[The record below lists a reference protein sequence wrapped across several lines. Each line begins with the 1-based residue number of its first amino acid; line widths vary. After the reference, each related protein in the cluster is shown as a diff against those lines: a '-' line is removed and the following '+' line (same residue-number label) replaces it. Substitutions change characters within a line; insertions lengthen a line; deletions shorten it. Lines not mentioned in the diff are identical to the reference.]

1 MANKKIT
8 IEVDVDTKKV
18 DDAVAKTGKLKDLG
32 KGLKIQYDVDG
43 KPIDLVI
50 DKTLNLQKQVKLLT
64 AELRRTKEGTAEFTL
79 LSNKLNDTKDDLGRV
94 TAKSNELFGT
104 LSLLPGPIGTFSAGL
119 QTGIDLLKTFS
130 GFKLSDVVNQ
140 FKSFGKDVGDIAGN
154 FLGLNKVV
162 ADAAG
167 TNAALSQSQN
177 ETNKTIDDATRVTE
191 DAAIQ
196 NATYSKSQ
204 KELTETL
211 TTRIQKTDEGIASV
225 AKLMDIDMKSI
236 DVNSKAY
243 KEARQRVMDQVD
255 AYSAMTN
262 AQKRSYIQS
271 QINTG
276 QLIIEGDAEEFL
288 TNAFGENTDASKTNT
303 VSLETQTQTT
313 KSLSVAQRIATV
325 TTKALTTAWRIFT
338 SVITGLAIGALIA
351 GILYL
356 IQNFQKVI
364 DFFTGATEVTKGYRE
379 AIKDV
384 TKSVGDQN
392 KNLIDVKNAFKEA
405 RAGVKSKTEALKEY
419 NDKLGATIGY
429 AGSLKQAEDLLSA
442 NTDLVIQEIKL
453 KTQANF
459 FYAKS
464 AELAAKAISGE
475 DVDLS
480 IWQKIG
486 VGLEGTVTGFNYG
499 AISARKMAANM
510 KEINDQ
516 SKQFE
521 KEGDKLEKQ
530 AIEIEKRKKKGLAE
544 PPKTGG
550 TTGISEADQRRMK
563 ELDALIKLEIDKER
577 TGKDELQKLL
587 EEKKRLRI
595 KTEKLTF
602 AEIRVLNAENYK
614 ILNDALIDDTE
625 RTIQAEIDKYNR
637 LVIESGVGTK
647 ELFESKKKM
656 AQEQFLFELKEAERD
671 EKTKNTKIENARTKY
686 WKTLIDIDKEALDAR
701 IKLDQE
707 KFNAQYEGT
716 EKFFE
721 LQRQLELDNYAK
733 QQADARDNYDQLEAI
748 KQTHEKKLI
757 AIDISELQ
765 YKSGLEKRKSETEQ
779 ENYTKVEDRFMESFQ
794 VIKDLNTRKYDDLRK
809 QEDLSYQAD
818 LLAAGDNVKV
828 KEQIEREH
836 AAKMRQIGADEVEAK
851 KQTTLMIENV
861 TQQFGQTIGQIGDLM
876 MQQSQGRD
884 KKMFEAGKKA
894 AIAGIAIEK
903 IATIASIVTNTAIA
917 NAKSVAAF
925 PLTLGMPWVAIN
937 TVSAGLSIAAT
948 IAAGISAISQIN
960 GTNFEAAGSG
970 GAGGATSPG
979 NQLGRNYEKGGIIN
993 GKRHAEGGTM
1003 IEAEKGEAIMTRGAV
1018 TAFSP
1023 LLSMMNQ
1030 MGGGTSFTQGAV
1042 GQAGFDNPKVATPSQ
1057 EQTPMIVKT
1066 YVVSTDM
1073 TSEQN
1078 KQARLKNL
1086 STL

>member
-32 KGLKIQYDVDG
+32 KGLKIQYDIDG
-43 KPIDLVI
+43 KPVDIVI

-79 LSNKLNDTKDDLGRV
+79 LSNRLNDTKDDLGRV

-104 LSLLPGPIGTFSAGL
+104 LSLLPGPIGQFSAALQGGL
-119 QTGIDLLKTFS
+119 DLLKTFS
-130 GFKLSDVVNQ
+130 GFKLSDFKAQ
-140 FKSFGKDVGDIAGN
+140 FKGLGADLGSIVSNLAGFDDKTVDLSKNVDKSSESISKLSENLTNATSNLSGAQLGAEKTVASVEKLAASFAGGIN
-154 FLGLNKVV
+154 IESIKNNSKQLEQAFNNLVDAGFEPVLQGVEGMADKFELGLTKSI
-162 ADAAG
+162 DLGDG
-167 TNAALSQSQN
+167 TKDLTTNFRKLEASELQAALSTKNLTLSA
-177 ETNKTIDDATRVTE
+177 EGLVVAEGAASAAT
-191 DAAIQ
+191 
-196 NATYSKSQ
+196 
-204 KELTETL
+204 LTL
-211 TTRIQKTDEGIASV
+211 TTVLEGLAVALGIAGLIIIVV
-225 AKLMDIDMKSI
+225 AAISKLLGALSDWASGTKEVEKAQKDFNRELEQTNELLELDTNDLKRRNQRRLADLKGTLNEEKGIREENVRSTKEQLKLVEDALDAARKRE
-236 DVNSKAY
+236 DNAY
-243 KEARQRVMDQVD
+243 KRQ
-255 AYSAMTN
+255 T
-262 AQKRSYIQS
+262 KRY
-271 QINTG
+271 
-276 QLIIEGDAEEFL
+276 
-288 TNAFGENTDASKTNT
+288 
-303 VSLETQTQTT
+303 
-313 KSLSVAQRIATV
+313 
-325 TTKALTTAWRIFT
+325 
-338 SVITGLAIGALIA
+338 
-351 GILYL
+351 GILGMGGVDEKAVEEYKTS
-356 IQNFQKVI
+356 QKKTTELDQKAKDLRTQLYVQDRENNAANNKYRLEI
-364 DFFTGATEVTKGYRE
+364 NLKFLEEQKKLFTK
-379 AIKDV
+379 
-384 TKSVGDQN
+384 
-392 KNLIDVKNAFKEA
+392 
-405 RAGVKSKTEALKEY
+405 
-419 NDKLGATIGY
+419 
-429 AGSLKQAEDLLSA
+429 
-442 NTDLVIQEIKL
+442 
-453 KTQANF
+453 
-459 FYAKS
+459 
-464 AELAAKAISGE
+464 ELADIEAK
-475 DVDLS
+475 
-480 IWQKIG
+480 
-486 VGLEGTVTGFNYG
+486 
-499 AISARKMAANM
+499 
-510 KEINDQ
+510 
-516 SKQFE
+516 
-521 KEGDKLEKQ
+521 
-530 AIEIEKRKKKGLAE
+530 
-544 PPKTGG
+544 
-550 TTGISEADQRRMK
+550 
-563 ELDALIKLEIDKER
+563 IKLEIDKEK
-577 TGKDELQKLL
+577 TGRDELEKLL
-587 EEKKRLRI
+587 KKKLELRKKLEGIIDNSAQEKVIIAEHK
-595 KTEKLTF
+595 KL
-602 AEIRVLNAENYK
+602 
-614 ILNDALIDDTE
+614 LNDSLIDDTQ
-625 RTIQAEIDKYNR
+625 RTIQAEIDKNNR
-637 LVIESGVGTK
+637 LAIESGIGTK
-647 ELFESKKKM
+647 ELFEAKKKM

-671 EKTKNTKIENARTKY
+671 EKTKNNKIENARTKY

-701 IKLDQE
+701 IKLSQE
-707 KFNAQYEGT
+707 KFDAQYEGT

-748 KQTHEKKLI
+748 KQGHQKKLI
-757 AIDISELQ
+757 AIDIAELQ
-765 YKSGLEKRKSETEQ
+765 YKAGLEGRKAETEQ
-779 ENYTKVEDRFMESFQ
+779 ENYTKVEDRFMESFA

-809 QEDLSYQAD
+809 EEDFAYQAQIK
-818 LLAAGDNVKV
+818 AAGDNVKIR
-828 KEQIEREH
+828 EQIEREH

-876 MQQSQGRD
+876 MQESQGRD

-917 NAKSVAAF
+917 NAKAVAAF

-960 GTNFEAAGSG
+960 GTNFEAAGG

>member
-8 IEVDVDTKKV
+8 IEVDVETKKI

-32 KGLKIQYDVDG
+32 KGLKIQYDIDG
-43 KPIDLVI
+43 KPVDIVI

-79 LSNKLNDTKDDLGRV
+79 LSNRLNDTKDDLGRV

-154 FLGLNKVV
+154 FLGLNKVLGES
-162 ADAAG
+162 AS
-167 TNAALSQSQN
+167 TNAALAQSQDEVN
-177 ETNKTIDDATRVTE
+177 GSVDETKRITE

-196 NATYSKSQ
+196 NATYAKSQ
-204 KELTETL
+204 KVISDSISS
-211 TTRIQKTDEGIASV
+211 RIGQTDELIAKV
-225 AKLMDIDMKSI
+225 AESMNIDMKSI

-243 KEARQRVMDQVD
+243 KEARQRIMDQVS
-255 AYSAMTN
+255 AYDNLSD
-262 AQKRSYIQS
+262 AQKRNYLEGLQ
-271 QINTG
+271 NAG
-276 QLIIEGDAEEFL
+276 VIEI
-288 TNAFGENTDASKTNT
+288 
-303 VSLETQTQTT
+303 QTT
-313 KSLSVAQRIATV
+313 ATTSLSVAQRVLAFTTNLVSTAFTV
-325 TTKALTTAWRIFT
+325 LK
-338 SVITGLAIGALIA
+338 SVLVGLGIGALIA
-351 GILYL
+351 GIIYL
-356 IQNFQKVI
+356 IENFQKVI
-364 DFFTGATEVTKGYRE
+364 DFVTGATEVTKGYRE

-453 KTQANF
+453 KTQANY

-464 AELAAKAISGE
+464 AELAAKAISGQ

-486 VGLEGTVTGFNYG
+486 VGLEGTVKGFNYG
-499 AISARKMAANM
+499 AVSARKMAENI
-510 KEINDQ
+510 KEVNDQ

-587 EEKKRLRI
+587 NEKKRLRI

-602 AEIRVLNAENYK
+602 AEIQVLNAEHYK
-614 ILNDALIDDTE
+614 VLNDALIDDTE

-637 LVIESGVGTK
+637 LTVEVGVGTK
-647 ELFESKKKM
+647 ELFEAKKKM
-656 AQEQFLFELKEAERD
+656 AQEQFQFELKEAERD
-671 EKTKNTKIENARTKY
+671 EKTKNNKIENARTKY

-748 KQTHEKKLI
+748 KQTHQKKLI
-757 AIDISELQ
+757 AIDIAELQ
-765 YKSGLEKRKSETEQ
+765 YKAGLEGRKAETEQ
-779 ENYTKVEDRFMESFQ
+779 ENFTKVEDRFMESFA
-794 VIKDLNTRKYDDLRK
+794 VIKDLNTRKYQDLRNE
-809 QEDLSYQAD
+809 EDLAYQAQIK
-818 LLAAGDNVKV
+818 AAGDNVKV
-828 KEQIEREH
+828 REQIEREH
-836 AAKMRQIGADEVEAK
+836 TAKMRQIGADEVEAK

-876 MQQSQGRD
+876 MQESQGRD

-917 NAKSVAAF
+917 NAKAVAAF

-960 GTNFEAAGSG
+960 GTNFEAAGG

>member
-32 KGLKIQYDVDG
+32 KGLKIQYDIDG
-43 KPIDLVI
+43 KPVDIVI

-64 AELRRTKEGTAEFTL
+64 AELRRTKEGTAEFQL
-79 LSNKLNDTKDDLGRV
+79 LSNRLNDTKDDLGRV

-140 FKSFGKDVGDIAGN
+140 FKAFGKDVGEIAGN
-154 FLGLNKVV
+154 FLGLNKVLG
-162 ADAAG
+162 DAAG

-177 ETNKTIDDATRVTE
+177 EVNGSVDDGKRVVE

-196 NATYSKSQ
+196 NATYTKSQ
-204 KELTETL
+204 KELVDSL
-211 TTRIQKTDEGIASV
+211 SIRKQKTDESIASV
-225 AKLMDIDMKSI
+225 AELMDIDMQSI

-243 KEARQRVMDQVD
+243 KDARDRIMSQVA
-255 AYSAMTN
+255 AYDAMTD
-262 AQKRSYIQS
+262 AQKRSYVQGMVNRGEIELDADA
-271 QINTG
+271 INMLTTETETNIAAG
-276 QLIIEGDAEEFL
+276 E
-288 TNAFGENTDASKTNT
+288 TNAVVVES
-303 VSLETQTQTT
+303 QTLATE
-313 KSLSVAQRIATV
+313 SLSVAQRVLTFTTEALSAAYTV
-325 TTKALTTAWRIFT
+325 LK
-338 SVITGLAIGALIA
+338 SVLVGLGIGALIA
-351 GILYL
+351 GIIYL
-356 IQNFQKVI
+356 IENFQKVI
-364 DFFTGATEVTKGYRE
+364 DFITGATEVTKGYRE

-405 RAGVKSKTEALKEY
+405 KEGVKSKTEALKEY

-442 NTDLVIQEIKL
+442 NTDLVVQEIKL
-453 KTQANF
+453 KTQANY

-486 VGLEGTVTGFNYG
+486 VGLEGTINGFNYG
-499 AISARKMAANM
+499 SVSARKMAENI
-510 KEINDQ
+510 KEVNDQ

-550 TTGISEADQRRMK
+550 TTGISEADQKLLKDLEAR
-563 ELDALIKLEIDKER
+563 IKLEIDKEK
-577 TGKDELQKLL
+577 TGKDKLEDL
-587 EEKKRLRI
+587 LNQKKRLRI

-602 AEIRVLNAENYK
+602 AEIQVLNAEHYK

-637 LVIESGVGTK
+637 LTIEVGVGTK
-647 ELFESKKKM
+647 ELFEAKKKM

-671 EKTKNTKIENARTKY
+671 EKTKNNKIENARTKY

-701 IKLDQE
+701 TRLDQE
-707 KFNAQYEGT
+707 KFNAQYQGT
-716 EKFFE
+716 EMFFE

-733 QQADARDNYDQLEAI
+733 QQADARLNNEQLEAI
-748 KQTHEKKLI
+748 KQTHQKKLI
-757 AIDISELQ
+757 AIDIAELQ
-765 YKSGLEKRKSETEQ
+765 YKSDLEGRKADTEQ
-779 ENYTKVEDRFMESFQ
+779 ENFTKVEDRFMESFQ

-809 QEDLSYQAD
+809 QEDLAYQAD
-818 LLAAGDNVKV
+818 LLAAGDNVKL

-851 KQTTLMIENV
+851 KQTTLAIQNV
-861 TQQFGQTIGQIGDLM
+861 TQQFGQVIGQIGDLM
-876 MQQSQGRD
+876 MQEAQGRD
-884 KKMFEAGKKA
+884 KKMFEAGKKV
-894 AIAGIAIEK
+894 AIAGIAIDK
-903 IATIASIVTNTAIA
+903 ISAIASIITNTAIA
-917 NAKSVAAF
+917 NAKAVAAF
-925 PLTLGMPWVAIN
+925 PLTLGQPWVTIN

-948 IAAGISAISQIN
+948 IAAGISAISQLN
-960 GTNFEAAGSG
+960 GQKFEAAGSG
-970 GAGGATSPG
+970 TGGATSPG

>member
-64 AELRRTKEGTAEFTL
+64 AELRRTKEGTAEFQL
-79 LSNKLNDTKDDLGRV
+79 LSNRLNDTKDDLGRV
-94 TAKSNELFGT
+94 NAKSNELFGT

-119 QTGIDLLKTFS
+119 QGGIDLLKTFS
-130 GFKLSDVVNQ
+130 GFKLSDFVNQ
-140 FKSFGKDVGDIAGN
+140 FKALGSDILTIGGN
-154 FLGLNKVV
+154 FLGLNKTITESAVTTAATTAAQKQFNETQSETSQILEDSAV
-162 ADAAG
+162 TTASTTAATGKYADAVNKSTAAQKKAVDEFLKSRNVQQGVESDLDVASQKQAAG
-167 TNAALSQSQN
+167 RLARIKGAADEVKALN
-177 ETNKTIDDATRVTE
+177 ETKTAT
-191 DAAIQ
+191 DAATVSTKLFAGAEKV
-196 NATYSKSQ
+196 ATVA
-204 KELTETL
+204 TDVL
-211 TTRIQKTDEGIASV
+211 TTSLRILKAVLIGLGIGLAIAV
-225 AKLMDIDMKSI
+225 
-236 DVNSKAY
+236 
-243 KEARQRVMDQVD
+243 
-255 AYSAMTN
+255 
-262 AQKRSYIQS
+262 
-271 QINTG
+271 
-276 QLIIEGDAEEFL
+276 IIEGFTLLYDEIVKLKDAL
-288 TNAFGENTDASKTNT
+288 FGITDVSKGFDE
-303 VSLETQTQTT
+303 S
-313 KSLSVAQRIATV
+313 
-325 TTKALTTAWRIFT
+325 
-338 SVITGLAIGALIA
+338 
-351 GILYL
+351 
-356 IQNFQKVI
+356 
-364 DFFTGATEVTKGYRE
+364 
-379 AIKDV
+379 IKDV
-384 TKSVGDQN
+384 TKNLSDQK
-392 KNLIDVKNAFKEA
+392 KNIIDVRNSFKEA
-405 RAGVKSKTEALKEY
+405 REGVKSKTEALKEY
-419 NDKLGATIGY
+419 NDKLGASIGY

-453 KTQANF
+453 KTQANY

-464 AELAAKAISGE
+464 AEAAAKAISGE

-480 IWQKIG
+480 WTQYVG
-486 VGLEGTVTGFNYG
+486 VGLKGLVNGFDFAG
-499 AISARKMAANM
+499 AKMEKMGENLS
-510 KEINDQ
+510 KLTTK

-521 KEGDKLEKQ
+521 KVGDDLEKQ

-550 TTGISEADQRRMK
+550 TTGGISEADQRRMK

-602 AEIRVLNAENYK
+602 AEIRVLNAENSK

-637 LVIESGVGTK
+637 LTIEVGVGTK
-647 ELFESKKKM
+647 ELFEAKKKM

-748 KQTHEKKLI
+748 KQTHQKKLI
-757 AIDISELQ
+757 AIDIAELQ
-765 YKSGLEKRKSETEQ
+765 YKSDLEGRKSETEQ
-779 ENYTKVEDRFMESFQ
+779 ENFTKVEDRFMESFQ

-809 QEDLSYQAD
+809 QEDLAYQAD

-851 KQTTLMIENV
+851 KQTTLAIQNV
-861 TQQFGQTIGQIGDLM
+861 TQQFGQVIGQIGDLM
-876 MQQSQGRD
+876 MQEAQGRD

-894 AIAGIAIEK
+894 AIAGIAIDK
-903 IATIASIVTNTAIA
+903 ISAIASIITNTAIA
-917 NAKSVAAF
+917 NAKAVAAF
-925 PLTLGMPWVAIN
+925 PLTLGQPWVTIN

-948 IAAGISAISQIN
+948 IAAGISAISQLN
-960 GTNFEAAGSG
+960 GQKFEAAGSG

-979 NQLGRNYEKGGIIN
+979 NQLGRNYEKGGLIG